1 MTREETKL
9 PSSDASM
16 FVTIDAHGKALV
28 KHDEEL
34 ENHELRIQL
43 NTKELEAQAR
53 DIQQLR
59 DNALRLEN
67 VVMNENRD
75 TRNTITQ
82 TNREL
87 HELIT
92 NLMGYKT
99 STSTLASNI
108 TTVRIESVVKIIGI
122 LAGSGGILYYIF
134 GAN

>member
-99 STSTLASNI
+99 NTSTLASNI